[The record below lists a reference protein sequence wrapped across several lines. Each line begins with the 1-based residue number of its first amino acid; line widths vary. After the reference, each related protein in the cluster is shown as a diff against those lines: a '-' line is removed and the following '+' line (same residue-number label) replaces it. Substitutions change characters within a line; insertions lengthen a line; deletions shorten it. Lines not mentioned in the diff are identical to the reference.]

1 MYPYSTAPG
10 TLTNVKSS
18 STPIHV
24 VGTMVPLFRLMYWT
38 LEALTFILMSVQIK
52 SDEVVKSNTSN
63 ECWHLVIYQTIGLT
77 FKLLAKT

>member
-38 LEALTFILMSVQIK
+38 LEALAFILMSVQIK

-63 ECWHLVIYQTIGLT
+63 DVLVIYQTIGLT

>member
-1 MYPYSTAPG
+1 MSILAGILSASRNYTEKQLKRILELLMYPYSTAPG
-10 TLTNVKSS
+10 TLTDVKSS

-52 SDEVVKSNTSN
+52 SDEVV
-63 ECWHLVIYQTIGLT
+63 
-77 FKLLAKT
+77 